1 MAKPYEEGR
10 IVGNYEVIRYQGRRV
25 GYNGTYES
33 VYRVRCT
40 SCGKVQDMT
49 SYEMR
54 RPSSCACM
62 QNDLILST
70 KHKRSMVQSN
80 ADGNTDKL
88 WMTPGEIWRHYN
100 SLADK
105 SGGVA
110 ILAELNDVSEREIRK
125 ILREES
131 NKRKDKLWQTS
142 NG

>member
-10 IVGNYEVIRYQGRRV
+10 IVGSYEVIRYLGRRV
-25 GYNGTYES
+25 GYNGAYES

-40 SCGKVQDMT
+40 SCHKVQDMT

-54 RPSSCACM
+54 RPSSCVCM
-62 QNDLILST
+62 QST
-70 KHKRSMVQSN
+70 PVRSTERKRSRVQPN
-80 ADGNTDKL
+80 ADDNADRL
-88 WMTPGEIWRHYN
+88 WMSPGEIWRHYN
-100 SLADK
+100 ELADK
-105 SGGVA
+105 SNGVA